1 MTLRTSL
8 AVMGLLT
15 CLALPAMVLGQA
27 ELRKEVV
34 AAGGGTASSVNHTMR
49 LTLGQPAVGQVTD
62 TTYDLNIGFWYGGVM
77 SPSPVNDDIPIVF
90 GMDQNYPN
98 PFNPVTIISF
108 SMPGSLP
115 VNLSIYNVRGERVRV
130 LVDEVRGAGRHE
142 VVWDGDDDHG
152 RGVSSGTYMIYLEAE
167 GTIKTS
173 KIMLVR

>member
-8 AVMGLLT
+8 VVVGLLT

-34 AAGGGTASSVNHTMR
+34 AAGGGTVSSANHTMR
-49 LTLGQPAVGQVTD
+49 LTLGQPAVGQVSD

-77 SPSPVNDDIPIVF
+77 SPSPVNDDVPIVF

-98 PFNPVTIISF
+98 PFNPMTIISF

-142 VVWDGDDDHG
+142 VAWDGADDHG
-152 RGVSSGTYMIYLEAE
+152 RSVSSGTYIARIQSSAGVQNRKMVLA
-167 GTIKTS
+167 
-173 KIMLVR
+173 R